1 MSMFPYIQFF
11 IVFGRA
17 LYGRFKD
24 SGISMFKKHPKTKLT
39 TFQKFINL
47 YSGPEVVIHIKYSF
61 ILNMV
66 FVSFTFGLALPILFP
81 IALFGVFN
89 MYIME
94 KL

>member
-1 MSMFPYIQFF
+1 MLPYIQFL

-17 LYGRFKD
+17 SYGRFKD
-24 SGISMFKKHPKTKLT
+24 SGISMFRTYPTTKST

-47 YSGPEVVIHIKYSF
+47 YSGPEVGIHTKYPY
-61 ILNMV
+61 ILTMV
-66 FVSFTFGLALPILFP
+66 FVSFTYGLALPILFP